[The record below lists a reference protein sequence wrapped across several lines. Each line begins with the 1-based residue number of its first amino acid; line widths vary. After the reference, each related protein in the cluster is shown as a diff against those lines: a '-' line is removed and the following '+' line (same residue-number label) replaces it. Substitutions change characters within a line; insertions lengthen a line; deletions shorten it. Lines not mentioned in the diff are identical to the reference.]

1 VHVSHYYLLGFFSG
15 TSDAPDPNDGPA
27 AGGGGGGN
35 GQTGPNARARA
46 AMEARQIETGN
57 AAAIQFMFLA
67 ALALEELR

>member
-1 VHVSHYYLLGFFSG
+1 VHVSHYYLLGFFNG
-15 TSDAPDPNDGPA
+15 TTTDPDPGDTP
-27 AGGGGGGN
+27 AGGGGGGS
-35 GQTGPNARARA
+35 GGPSARARA